1 MPPPLQHPKQN
12 HALCQK
18 SEHFDGRVYPQQA
31 QVRCPHFF
39 SSLPDDLGP
48 RGAAEVVHGLRE
60 TIRGNLPS
68 TVDPSNNEH
77 VVRQG
82 EREMREGNADLS
94 RGTASSRTGGA
105 WTPSPSDFDRNADH
119 LPGMSAPP
127 SHRMQYAERKPE
139 SGVPGAGHMNTAQGG
154 THASST
160 QQQQPGIIPATADST
175 QHAHQNRHYGPPE
188 DRPGDR
194 GFVPGAQGGGF

>member
-1 MPPPLQHPKQN
+1 MDSTRNQN
-12 HALCQK
+12 TSTGASTHNKLK
-18 SEHFDGRVYPQQA
+18 
-31 QVRCPHFF
+31 
-39 SSLPDDLGP
+39 
-48 RGAAEVVHGLRE
+48 GAAEVVHGLGE
-60 TIRGNLPS
+60 TIRGNLLS
-68 TVDPSNNEH
+68 TVDPRNNEH

-94 RGTASSRTGGA
+94 RGAASSRTGGM
-105 WTPSPSDFDRNADH
+105 T
-119 LPGMSAPP
+119 GPP

-139 SGVPGAGHMNTAQGG
+139 SGVPSAGHMNTAHGQ

-160 QQQQPGIIPATADST
+160 QQQQPGIIPGTAGST
-175 QHAHQNRHYGPPE
+175 QHAHQNRPHGLPE